1 MAKRRSDSTEDMRKA
16 FEAFDENGDGLISGD
31 ELEKFVSNIGEV
43 FDVTEFSDIMN
54 EIDSDGD
61 GYINYEGT
69 VFISFLYFGPPQV
82 SSITHNG

>member
-1 MAKRRSDSTEDMRKA
+1 MRKA

-31 ELEKFVSNIGEV
+31 ELQKFVSNIGEV
-43 FDVTEFSDIMN
+43 FDVTEFLDIMN

-69 VFISFLYFGPPQV
+69 FYS
-82 SSITHNG
+82 